1 MVKKVYVAQQKNPC
15 KGGWIELVME
25 DMKNY
30 SINISEE
37 DLKLVNR
44 KQIKHH
50 TFEDLINIKVGH
62 NTV

>member
-50 TFEDLINIKVGH
+50 
-62 NTV
+62 